1 MTTPLITAASA
12 TGETP
17 TRRLPNRYAA
27 ALRTPRGITGIAL
40 VGVLIVLAVLA
51 PVLAP
56 GGYDAQGAAALR
68 PGSWSA
74 LFGTDELGRDV
85 LARSL
90 YGLRTDLSL
99 VGLAVPVSALV
110 GTLLGL
116 AGFVSRAL
124 GTFVQR
130 CLDVVLGFPSLIL
143 GISVALVLGA
153 GWWALFVAIVVYG
166 LPAFGRLAR
175 ASLLGQA
182 QREYVHAAQVMGVP
196 RATIMVRHILPHTV
210 DPVIVQVA
218 VGMVGGIFLES
229 SLSIVGLGIQPP
241 APSLGALLNTGM
253 RYMTAQHMYVLGPAL
268 LLLLLA
274 LGLVLISDALN
285 EAVQR

>member
-1 MTTPLITAASA
+1 MTTTIALVPTAAA
-12 TGETP
+12 RP
-17 TRRLPNRYAA
+17 ANRYRK
-27 ALRTPRGITGIAL
+27 ALRTPRGITGAAL
-40 VGVLIVLAVLA
+40 VGLLILLAVLA

-56 GGYDAQGAAALR
+56 GGYDAQGADALQ
-68 PGSWSA
+68 PGSWPA
-74 LFGTDELGRDV
+74 LFGTDELGRDI

-90 YGLRTDLSL
+90 YGLRTDLGL
-99 VGLAVPVSALV
+99 VGLAVPVSAAI

-116 AGFVSRAL
+116 AGFLSPAL
-124 GTFVQR
+124 GTFLQR

-143 GISVALVLGA
+143 GISFALVLGA
-153 GWWALFVAIVVYG
+153 GWWALFVALVVYG

-196 RATIMVRHILPHTV
+196 RSTIMVRHILPHAL

-253 RYMTAQHMYVLGPAL
+253 RYMAAQHMYVLGPAL

-285 EAVQR
+285 EAVHR

>member
-1 MTTPLITAASA
+1 MTTTVPTALVTAARPRS
-12 TGETP
+12 
-17 TRRLPNRYAA
+17 RYAA
-27 ALRTPRGITGIAL
+27 ALGTPRGITGLAL
-40 VGVLIVLAVLA
+40 VALLCALALLA

-56 GGYDAQGAAALR
+56 GGYDAQGAGALQ
-68 PGSWSA
+68 PGSWRA
-74 LFGTDELGRDV
+74 LFGTDELGRHI

-90 YGLRTDLSL
+90 YGLRTDLGL
-99 VGLAVPVSALV
+99 VGLAVPVSAV
-110 GTLLGL
+110 IGTLIGL
-116 AGFVSRAL
+116 AGFLSRAL
-124 GTFVQR
+124 GTILQR

-143 GISVALVLGA
+143 GISFALVLGS

-196 RATIMVRHILPHTV
+196 RTTIMVRHILPHAL
-210 DPVIVQVA
+210 DPVIVQIA

-253 RYMTAQHMYVLGPAL
+253 RYMTTQHMYVLGPAL

>member
-1 MTTPLITAASA
+1 MTTLTA
-12 TGETP
+12 
-17 TRRLPNRYAA
+17 TRPRSRYLA
-27 ALRTPRGITGIAL
+27 ALRTPRGLTGTAL
-40 VGVLIVLAVLA
+40 VAVLCLAALLA

-56 GGYDAQGAAALR
+56 QGYDAQGSGSLE
-68 PGSWSA
+68 PGTWPA
-74 LFGTDELGRDV
+74 LFGTDELGRDI
-85 LARSL
+85 LARAL
-90 YGLRTDLSL
+90 YGLRTDLAL

-116 AGFVSRAL
+116 AGFLHRGL
-124 GTFVQR
+124 GTLLQR

-143 GISVALVLGA
+143 GISIALVLGA

-175 ASLLGQA
+175 AGLLTQA
-182 QREYVHAAQVMGVP
+182 QREYVHAAQVLGVP
-196 RATIMVRHILPHTV
+196 RTTIMMRHILPHAL
-210 DPVIVQVA
+210 DPVIVQIA

-241 APSLGALLNTGM
+241 EPSLGALLNTGM
-253 RYMTAQHMYVLGPAL
+253 RYMSAQHLYVLGPAL

-274 LGLVLISDALN
+274 WGLTLISDALN
-285 EAVQR
+285 EAVHR